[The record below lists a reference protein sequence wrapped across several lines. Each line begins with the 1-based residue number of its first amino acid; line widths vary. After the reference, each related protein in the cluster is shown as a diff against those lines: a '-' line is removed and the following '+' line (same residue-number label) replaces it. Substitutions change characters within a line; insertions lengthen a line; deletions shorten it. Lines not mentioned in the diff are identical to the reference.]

1 MKANTAVF
9 VLIMLASVAF
19 AFGQRP
25 TVTNETLEKYR
36 QQRLAAEKDL
46 RENYE
51 KLGFPSPEEREARD
65 KASREKL
72 DEIAANLR
80 DDEIARQRTQAVA
93 GPTVERIV
101 RVGQPQYRPYG
112 LAPAAIWGYS
122 IPRGRRVNGRFYTQT
137 YYVSGGS
144 IWTVGPATRPRPL
157 IQTRRR
163 R

>member
-9 VLIMLASVAF
+9 VLIMLASAAF

-65 KASREKL
+65 KASREKF
-72 DEIAANLR
+72 DEITAKLR
-80 DDEIARQRTQAVA
+80 EDEIERQRTQPVA
-93 GPTVERIV
+93 NTIVERTIQ
-101 RVGQPQYRPYG
+101 VGRPEYRAYG

-122 IPRGRRVNGRFYTQT
+122 APRGRIYNRRFYTQP
-137 YYVSGGS
+137 YHVSGGS
-144 IWTVGPATRPRPL
+144 IWPVGPATKPRPL